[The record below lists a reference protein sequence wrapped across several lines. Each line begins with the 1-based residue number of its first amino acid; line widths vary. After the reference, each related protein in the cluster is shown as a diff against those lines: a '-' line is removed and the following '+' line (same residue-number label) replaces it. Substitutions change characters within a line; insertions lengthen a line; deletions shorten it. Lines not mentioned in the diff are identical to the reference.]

1 MGPTCSVLAA
11 ALLRGGW
18 CSPSEDEFFNSKIR
32 TVTLNVIHVECR
44 VVSGGVQREGRG
56 RRDSDSLTQQTSLL
70 TGYAVA
76 RRQASVVSCG
86 RPQRRPSR
94 GEGAAPTKRQG
105 VK

>member
-18 CSPSEDEFFNSKIR
+18 CSPFEDEFFNSKIH

-56 RRDSDSLTQQTSLL
+56 RRLRLSHTTNFPSHGLR
-70 TGYAVA
+70 GGEE
-76 RRQASVVSCG
+76 ASKRGQLWSASASTVS
-86 RPQRRPSR
+86 R
-94 GEGAAPTKRQG
+94 
-105 VK
+105 